1 MGKKSRAKRDKENVA
16 ERSEVAKT
24 KKKKEGLFSQYSLN
38 KLVLVEDIALAVLFF
53 SVALVFTTKIQVH
66 FTLPK
71 LAALRISS
79 FFIVLIWIYRIKIG
93 EIKAIPKPVLFTGI
107 ALGLWWI
114 FTTFFAVHVPTA
126 IHGVYGRYNALLNH
140 EIYLLLFFI
149 MATIPMDA
157 KRVERILKI
166 FVAAFVPVAL
176 YAIIQFYGF
185 DPFPWPIGRS
195 ASTIGNPVIL
205 GAVLSL
211 TFPFIVVL
219 LFVTKSNAVR
229 IYWGVIAALFLVGII
244 TTLSRGPF
252 AAIIVSFIIIF
263 MMNLR
268 KFKTYFKK
276 IIIFIIPL
284 VVLAFVF
291 AAFSHGGM
299 AKITNRI
306 KTISD
311 IKTDVNILARLVYYK
326 AAINGIK
333 DYPILG
339 VGFENYRIVYPKYR
353 LFEDNIYHKDTI
365 PTMVHNGYIQTALT
379 NGIPALVLYMVL
391 VLFVFVFLIKAFRRT
406 QNIDMRFLYSGFV
419 ASIAGHLIQD
429 LTGWLE
435 IALTPL
441 FWTILGLSVALSSI
455 ENQKMNLAGWKKP
468 TGYAFGALCGI
479 ALIFLSVDA
488 INRIHADRFFWK
500 SQMLSPT
507 KDWPQ
512 IESNIK
518 EGLEFMPDDFYY
530 YDMAGLL
537 YIKRLNETGDAGTYK
552 KGVAILEKAHR
563 MNPFDIYIFIHRM
576 DIDSIALKK
585 GIISK
590 PSEFVEQS
598 VNKLMSMDK
607 NNPTI
612 YESIVKLKLG
622 EKKYKDALEYLKKA
636 MALRPDDATYL
647 LMQGEIYYASGDTTS
662 SMNVYRSIVARTE
675 KISPPPTEW
684 TKAKYGIAH
693 CLFNKRD
700 FDSALKEM
708 KTVTDRL
715 PKDAHAYVIMGD
727 AYGGMGN
734 LEKAKESFAT
744 ALKFDPNNPFAK
756 RGYEQIDKILGKEY

>member
-1 MGKKSRAKRDKENVA
+1 MGKKSRGKKGKDEVVKRSPGKG
-16 ERSEVAKT
+16 
-24 KKKKEGLFSQYSLN
+24 EGFFSRYSFN
-38 KLVLVEDIALAVLFF
+38 KLVLIEDIALAVLFF
-53 SVALVFTTKIQVH
+53 SVALAFTTKIQVH

-71 LAALRISS
+71 LVALRFSA
-79 FFIVLIWIYRIKIG
+79 FFIVFIWIYRIKIG

-149 MATIPMDA
+149 MASIPMDL
-157 KRVERILKI
+157 RRMERILKI

-211 TFPFIVVL
+211 AFPFIIVL

-229 IYWGVIAALFLVGII
+229 IYWGVIAVLFLVGII

-268 KFKTYFKK
+268 KFKTNFKK
-276 IIIFIIPL
+276 IIIFIVPL

-291 AAFSHGGM
+291 AAFSYGGM
-299 AKITNRI
+299 AKITDRI
-306 KTISD
+306 KTVSN
-311 IKTDVNILARLVYYK
+311 IKTDGNILARLVYYK

-391 VLFVFVFLIKAFRRT
+391 VLFVFVFLIKAFRKT
-406 QNIDMRFLYSGFV
+406 QNIDMRFLYSGFA
-419 ASIAGHLIQD
+419 ASIAGYLIQD

-435 IALTPL
+435 IALTPF
-441 FWTILGLSVALSSI
+441 FWIMLGLGVALSSV
-455 ENQKMNLAGWKKP
+455 ENQKANITGWRKP
-468 TGYAFGALCGI
+468 AGYAFGTFCGI

-488 INRIHADRFFWK
+488 VNRLNADRLFWK
-500 SQMLSPT
+500 SQMLSVT
-507 KDWPQ
+507 KDWVQ

-518 EGLEFMPDDFYY
+518 EGLEFVSDDFYY

-552 KGVAILEKAHR
+552 KGVVILEKAHR
-563 MNPFDIYIFIHRM
+563 MNPFDIYVFIHRM
-576 DIDSIALKK
+576 NIDSIALRK

-607 NNPTI
+607 NNPTV
-612 YESIVKLKLG
+612 YEFVVKLRLG
-622 EKKYKDALEYLKKA
+622 EKRYKEALEYLKKA

-647 LMQGEIYYASGDTTS
+647 LMQGEIYYASGDITS

-684 TKAKYGIAH
+684 TKAKYGIAY

-715 PKDAHAYVIMGD
+715 PTDAYAYVIMGD

-756 RGYEQIDKILGKEY
+756 RGYEQIDKILGKR

>member
-488 INRIHADRFFWK
+488 INRINADRLFWK

-537 YIKRLNETGDAGTYK
+537 YIKRLNETGDAGAYK